1 MRSRGDEFMLVIFE
15 GINGSGKTT
24 YAEELSKITGAKIGK
39 VFRASNNKL
48 HWGDNSD
55 LKDMLTDLKVPLNTH
70 IDDLFMADFLSTFKV
85 NAILDR
91 TIVSAIAY
99 GRTYGNLDGW
109 YKEKNVVGKLINF
122 WSYLIDKCNHPI
134 LYVWLQVSYD
144 AMLKRC
150 DGRWHPNKLEYDKL
164 NKEYR
169 RLFVRIQFPKIVIP
183 TEYKSVDS
191 GLKRIIK
198 YI

>member
-1 MRSRGDEFMLVIFE
+1 MLVIFE

-39 VFRASNNKL
+39 VFRAGNNKL

-55 LKDMLTDLKVPLNTH
+55 LKDMLTDLKVPLDTH

-85 NAILDR
+85 NVILDR

-109 YKEKNVVGKLINF
+109 YREKNVVGKLINF
-122 WSYLIDKCNHPI
+122 WSYLIGKCNPPM
-134 LYVWLQVSYD
+134 LYVWLQVSYE
-144 AMLKRC
+144 ALANRC
-150 DGRWHPNKLEYDKL
+150 NGRWYPNKLEYNKL
-164 NKEYR
+164 SKEYR
-169 RLFVRIQFPKIVIP
+169 KLFFRIQFPKIVIP
-183 TEYKSVDS
+183 TEYKSVDD
-191 GLKRIIK
+191 GLKRIIG